1 MVVFGIII
9 IFKFES
15 LYYKAI
21 ILSIISAFFGAIFTI
36 LNHKL
41 INNNHKSII
50 MTTWEM
56 LGGSLFLLIYMFFKD
71 ASQLVEMP
79 KINDFIYIIIL
90 GVFLYC
96 NSF

>member
-1 MVVFGIII
+1 
-9 IFKFES
+9 
-15 LYYKAI
+15 
-21 ILSIISAFFGAIFTI
+21 
-36 LNHKL
+36 
-41 INNNHKSII
+41 